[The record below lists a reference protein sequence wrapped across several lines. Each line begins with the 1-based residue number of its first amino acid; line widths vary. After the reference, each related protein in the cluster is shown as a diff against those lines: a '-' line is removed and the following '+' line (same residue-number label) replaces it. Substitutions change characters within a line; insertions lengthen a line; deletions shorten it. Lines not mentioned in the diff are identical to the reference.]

1 MVSEVDKKT
10 RGVLLQRCLRIDFKK
25 CVLEKKKK
33 VCSNLGRG
41 CQDASGVWQVNS
53 FGIFY

>member
-25 CVLEKKKK
+25 CVLIWEEGAKMQ
-33 VCSNLGRG
+33 VG
-41 CQDASGVWQVNS
+41 SGK
-53 FGIFY
+53 

>member
-25 CVLEKKKK
+25 CVLEKKKIK
-33 VCSNLGRG
+33 SV
-41 CQDASGVWQVNS
+41 
-53 FGIFY
+53 F